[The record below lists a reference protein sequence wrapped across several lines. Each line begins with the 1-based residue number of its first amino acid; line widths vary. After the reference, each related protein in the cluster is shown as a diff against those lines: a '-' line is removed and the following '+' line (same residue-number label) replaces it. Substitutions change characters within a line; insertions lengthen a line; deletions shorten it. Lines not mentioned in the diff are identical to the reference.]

1 MKAAP
6 SKVPCT
12 AHRSHQASYY
22 NRVTALLQLT
32 LLAQSI
38 SDERQI
44 LGFQCAF
51 RSQTGMSCTL
61 HICVTSVQVAV
72 PKPGALKP
80 AAVKLNKQ
88 RLRERLSQAVGIAS
102 SLVSP
107 RRWSKQGAAGKAVG
121 YGAMGSSKGGLDVS
135 QGGLCP
141 LAVPKV
147 STVSNANATL

>member
-1 MKAAP
+1 MKNG
-6 SKVPCT
+6 SWV
-12 AHRSHQASYY
+12 S
-22 NRVTALLQLT
+22 NAL
-32 LLAQSI
+32 
-38 SDERQI
+38 SDLKQVV
-44 LGFQCAF
+44 LCN
-51 RSQTGMSCTL
+51 L
-61 HICVTSVQVAV
+61 HISVASVQVAV

-107 RRWSKQGAAGKAVG
+107 RRWSKQGAAGKAG
-121 YGAMGSSKGGLDVS
+121 YGAMGSSKGGVDES

-147 STVSNANATL
+147 STVSTMIAPLQLCAVFARVGSDCSLQYYQISVICKCITNCSNSFRYT

>member
-1 MKAAP
+1 
-6 SKVPCT
+6 
-12 AHRSHQASYY
+12 
-22 NRVTALLQLT
+22 
-32 LLAQSI
+32 
-38 SDERQI
+38 
-44 LGFQCAF
+44 
-51 RSQTGMSCTL
+51 
-61 HICVTSVQVAV
+61 V

-107 RRWSKQGAAGKAVG
+107 RRWSKQGAAAGKAG
-121 YGAMGSSKGGLDVS
+121 YGAMGSNKGGLDVS

-147 STVSNANATL
+147 STVSNIVTHVFACTAMLNVSCAHLHLLAVIVACGITTYL

>member
-1 MKAAP
+1 
-6 SKVPCT
+6 
-12 AHRSHQASYY
+12 
-22 NRVTALLQLT
+22 
-32 LLAQSI
+32 
-38 SDERQI
+38 
-44 LGFQCAF
+44 
-51 RSQTGMSCTL
+51 
-61 HICVTSVQVAV
+61 V

-107 RRWSKQGAAGKAVG
+107 RRWSKQGASGKG

-147 STVSNANATL
+147 IIVAVLSHHVFDTM